1 MKALTLQKF
10 LEEVSN
16 KFFCVVFIKADGS
29 TTRRQ
34 ACAKIPK
41 RLLVGGKRTTDPK
54 EVVVFLDLALAKDRK
69 KTPTT
74 NPIRAFRWDRVKEL
88 HFNKK
93 VITAE
98 DLDYA

>member
-1 MKALTLQKF
+1 MKPLTLQHF
-10 LEEVSN
+10 LTEVSN
-16 KFFCVVFIKADGS
+16 KFFYVVFTKADGS

-69 KTPTT
+69 QSPTT
-74 NPIRAFRWDRVKEL
+74 NPIRAFRWDRVQEL

-93 VITAE
+93 VIKAKE
-98 DLDYA
+98 LSYV